1 MNMLEEIS
9 NDAEQVIALDGREY
23 TRVENNPGEVPN
35 IKIHYEWNIN
45 KFEPGNEDDVAPVD
59 TSNSM
64 NKAKE
69 TFDISLT
76 QQELKENLEM
86 LISKLRKSSKEV
98 NSENRASLDKL
109 EKDLLSLMRVIETER
124 EDTIS
129 KTNEAYQI
137 LDQAKHNIN
146 QDESALV
153 EETNGLKKQI
163 EALEAQIKAYDSELH
178 AEAQKSRELKSKR
191 IGGVGGIDTG
201 DSADAK
207 RKRKQMKDDID
218 RLIQR
223 ILDESLENMHQAR
236 DAAKSDGTA
245 FSKEKTAIFAE
256 VINED
261 KLIRDKK
268 IAIENQNAA
277 YRNNAAV
284 LASKEFDLKLLEH
297 ERKKTDRA
305 INNLQRRQQDTDSA
319 ISDVKARRAQIARDS
334 AAIEEEIKKYESL
347 IGVLNKEI
355 GDTDIK
361 AKTQKRKPKIGS
373 GTGTRPSRASATTP
387 SFELGKAADDR
398 ERARKN
404 LENLEDKWN
413 KKLNKAAKEAQVLI
427 SPNDAEAE
435 QRDEIS
441 RLLNEINSSQQRSLD
456 LNGRL
461 DVINAAI
468 QQEKALGLGKL
479 TDQAMNEAGDKKNDF
494 LQNEALIQRELDD
507 VKRAITVRQRSI
519 QKQEVVIKDLHS
531 KLQTLEYEKNGLNEE
546 IEDLTALVDDPAPTP
561 ERQRSPKRAAINK
574 KQLEYEA
581 ALARQKEESSKM
593 SGKSEEL
600 RMQLEQKKAMMMEL
614 ESKIS
619 SQESIV
625 SKLQEKIKIKLKIAR
640 ERRAAADQYEP
651 IAGDFVDEHIASYCN
666 QQKPTVPVKRIG
678 ENEYMFGTLK
688 ISTKQ
693 VKGDYRVTV
702 KKDKKEM
709 WSKEFFAKYEAKE
722 LKNLEKIGDDQ
733 ELVIDEDSKQI
744 ETRVA
749 DASRLSPSKIDSGLK
764 MAIQK
769 ATEGLKS

>member
-9 NDAEQVIALDGREY
+9 NDAEQIVALDGREY
-23 TRVENNPGEVPN
+23 TRMENHHGEVPN

-45 KFEPGNEDDVAPVD
+45 KFEPGNDDDVAPVD
-59 TSNSM
+59 TSNGM
-64 NKAKE
+64 NKARE

-76 QQELKENLEM
+76 QRELKENLEM
-86 LISKLRKSSKEV
+86 LIAKLRKSSKEV

-109 EKDLLSLMRVIETER
+109 EKDLLNLMRVIETER
-124 EDTIS
+124 EDTIA

-137 LDQAKHNIN
+137 LDSAKKNIS
-146 QDESALV
+146 QDETILF

-163 EALEAQIKAYDSELH
+163 EALETQIKAYDSELH
-178 AEAQKSRELKSKR
+178 AEAQKARELKSKR

-245 FSKEKTAIFAE
+245 FSKEKTAIFEE
-256 VINED
+256 VITED

-268 IAIENQNAA
+268 ILIESQNAA

-284 LASKEFDLKLLEH
+284 LASKEFDLRLLEH
-297 ERKKTDRA
+297 EKKKTDRS
-305 INNLQRRQQDTDSA
+305 INNLQKRQVDTDSA
-319 ISDVKARRAQIARDS
+319 LQGVKSKRNQISRDS
-334 AAIEEEIKKYESL
+334 AALEEEIRKYESL

-355 GDTDIK
+355 EDTDIK
-361 AKTQKRKPKIGS
+361 AKVQKRKPKVGS

-387 SFELGKAADDR
+387 SFELSKAADDR

-404 LENLEDKWN
+404 LESLEDKWN

-435 QRDEIS
+435 QRDEIA
-441 RLLNEINSSQQRSLD
+441 RLLNEISSSQDRSLD

-461 DVINAAI
+461 DIINAAI

-479 TDQAMNEAGDKKNDF
+479 TDQAMNEAGDKNEQYQ
-494 LQNEALIQRELDD
+494 QNEALIQRELDD

-531 KLQTLEYEKNGLNEE
+531 QLQDLEYEKNGLNEE

-561 ERQRSPKRAAINK
+561 ERQRSPRRAALNK

-581 ALARQKEESSKM
+581 ALAKQQREEASL
-593 SGKSEEL
+593 SGKSEEM
-600 RMQLEQKKAMMMEL
+600 RIELEKKKAMMLEL
-614 ESKIS
+614 QTKIS
-619 SQESIV
+619 SQESVV

-640 ERRAAADQYEP
+640 ERRAAAD
-651 IAGDFVDEHIASYCN
+651 
-666 QQKPTVPVKRIG
+666 
-678 ENEYMFGTLK
+678 
-688 ISTKQ
+688 
-693 VKGDYRVTV
+693 
-702 KKDKKEM
+702 
-709 WSKEFFAKYEAKE
+709 
-722 LKNLEKIGDDQ
+722 
-733 ELVIDEDSKQI
+733 
-744 ETRVA
+744 
-749 DASRLSPSKIDSGLK
+749 
-764 MAIQK
+764 
-769 ATEGLKS
+769 